1 MDKPVYIRLTDDFT
15 SPAIEELERRDF
27 KTDMLYIM
35 VFIPLVVV
43 SITCIVLS
51 FVLQQMWLGLV
62 GILLW
67 VVSIAASVLWLKTKE
82 NIYSKIWEAESEL
95 LEQMVKEKENS
106 K

>member
-1 MDKPVYIRLTDDFT
+1 MNEPTYIRLTDDFT
-15 SPAIEELERRDF
+15 SSAIEELERRDF

-51 FVLQQMWLGLV
+51 FTLHQMWLGLV

-67 VVSIAASVLWLKTKE
+67 TASFAASAIWLKTKE
-82 NIYSKIWEAESEL
+82 NIYSKIWQAESEL
-95 LEQMVKEKENS
+95 LEQMVKEKEGL

>member
-1 MDKPVYIRLTDDFT
+1 MDKPVYVRFTDDFT
-15 SPAIEELERRDF
+15 SPVIEELERRDF

-35 VFIPLVVV
+35 VFIPLIVV

-51 FVLQQMWLGLV
+51 FALHQMWLGLV
-62 GILLW
+62 GVLLW
-67 VVSIAASVLWLKTKE
+67 TASFAASVLWLKTKE
-82 NIYSKIWEAESEL
+82 NIYAKIWEAESEL

>member
-1 MDKPVYIRLTDDFT
+1 MDKPVYVRFTDDFT

-35 VFIPLVVV
+35 VFIPLVIV
-43 SITCIVLS
+43 SITCIVL
-51 FVLQQMWLGLV
+51 FVALHQMWLGLV

-67 VVSIAASVLWLKTKE
+67 TASFAASVLWLKTKE
-82 NIYSKIWEAESEL
+82 NICAQFCEIESEL
-95 LEQMVKEKENS
+95 LEQMVKEKEGL

>member
-1 MDKPVYIRLTDDFT
+1 MNEPYT
-15 SPAIEELERRDF
+15 SAIEELERRDF

-43 SITCIVLS
+43 SITCIALFVVLH
-51 FVLQQMWLGLV
+51 QIWLGIV

-67 VVSIAASVLWLKTKE
+67 TASFAASVLWLKTKE

-95 LEQMVKEKENS
+95 LEQMVKEKGRI
-106 K
+106 KIR